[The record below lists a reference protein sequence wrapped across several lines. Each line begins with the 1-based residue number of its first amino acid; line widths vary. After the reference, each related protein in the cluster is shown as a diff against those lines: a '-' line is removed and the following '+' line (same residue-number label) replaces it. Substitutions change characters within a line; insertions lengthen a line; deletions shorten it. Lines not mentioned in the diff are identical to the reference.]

1 VTQEHVIMISPG
13 PAADD
18 PLRHAADTLALA
30 VGDDSG
36 SRLYWALV
44 DPGLAESADMS
55 FHEYDGTGS
64 FYSSFS
70 CDPARTAE
78 NLATV
83 QEILRDVQRAGITA
97 EELQQAKSK
106 IGSRVVR
113 SAERSRGRM
122 QALGMSWTYLKQ
134 YRSVDTELE
143 AFDAVTL
150 ESIRQVLDR
159 YPVDRATTL
168 ALGPL
173 SKL

>member
-1 VTQEHVIMISPG
+1 M
-13 PAADD
+13 
-18 PLRHAADTLALA
+18 A

-55 FHEYDGTGS
+55 FHEYEGTGS

-70 CDPARTAE
+70 CDPSRTAE

-83 QEILRDVQRAGITA
+83 QEILREVQRDGITA

-134 YRSVDTELE
+134 YRSVDVELE

-150 ESIRQVLDR
+150 ESIRAVLDR

-173 SKL
+173 ASIGG